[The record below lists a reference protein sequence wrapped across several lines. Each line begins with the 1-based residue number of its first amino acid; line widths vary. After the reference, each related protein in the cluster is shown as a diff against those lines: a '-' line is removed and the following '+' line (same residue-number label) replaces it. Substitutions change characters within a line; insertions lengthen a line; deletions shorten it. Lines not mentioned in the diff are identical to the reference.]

1 LIGPDGAES
10 SAGVLR
16 QCRALAHLILRCNG
30 IGAAGAEERVL
41 QECWHSVQ
49 GCLTSISGTIEA
61 AGAGS
66 FAGLLAQ
73 SLAHLTLN
81 LRSNGCL
88 GMGDGSSAALDPSPS
103 TAAPMSS
110 EMFPDGCSP
119 SC

>member
-1 LIGPDGAES
+1 VVPKRISQTSLSNAHLIGPDGAES

-16 QCRALAHLILRCNG
+16 QYRALAHLILSCNE

-81 LRSNGCL
+81 LRSDIG
-88 GMGDGSSAALDPSPS
+88 GSGDG
-103 TAAPMSS
+103 
-110 EMFPDGCSP
+110 
-119 SC
+119 